1 MVFTID
7 YQPSSSSFM
16 NRKPCNNAFS
26 LLEVIAAVI
35 ILSVVSAATVAT
47 VAPMRAKSEQ
57 RLSEQQIASLNNMS
71 QSYFLELGQFPPE
84 GVSSLI
90 SAGYLSS
97 VDAEAK
103 ARVERMRRNFSY
115 NRATGTFTRK

>member
-1 MVFTID
+1 MK
-7 YQPSSSSFM
+7 
-16 NRKPCNNAFS
+16 RKPCNNAFS

-47 VAPMRAKSEQ
+47 VAPMRAKSDQ

-71 QSYFLELGQFPPE
+71 QTYFLELGQFPPE

-90 SAGYLSS
+90 AAGYLSNI
-97 VDAEAK
+97 DAEAN
-103 ARVERMRRNFSY
+103 ARSERMRRNFSY

>member
-1 MVFTID
+1 
-7 YQPSSSSFM
+7 M

-71 QSYFLELGQFPPE
+71 QTYFLELGQFPPE